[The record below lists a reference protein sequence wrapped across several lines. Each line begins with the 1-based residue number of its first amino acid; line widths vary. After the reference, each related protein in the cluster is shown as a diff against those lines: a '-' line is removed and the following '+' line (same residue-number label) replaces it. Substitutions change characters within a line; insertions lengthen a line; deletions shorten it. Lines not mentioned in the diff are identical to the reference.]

1 MIEIFPCSITS
12 YLTSFI
18 IHLFLIARKQWF
30 AVKTKLGYEPY
41 NSWKPTTYFIV
52 KSRALSSEKMHFF
65 LRDIRQ
71 RSELANIII
80 IGKDIDYEELFRNHY
95 RVFGVIDTSEDQSF
109 GYIRKEIFH
118 YLDALYPSQSP
129 RKKR

>member
-1 MIEIFPCSITS
+1 
-12 YLTSFI
+12 
-18 IHLFLIARKQWF
+18 
-30 AVKTKLGYEPY
+30 
-41 NSWKPTTYFIV
+41 
-52 KSRALSSEKMHFF
+52 MHFF

-95 RVFGVIDTSEDQSF
+95 RVFGVIDTSENQSF
-109 GYIRKEIFH
+109 GYICKEIFH
-118 YLDALYPSQSP
+118 YLDALYPSQTP